1 MKPVLYRPL
10 AAFTLLALAACGN
23 QRAPES
29 QVAEVSGVPAEAM
42 DRAEVM
48 YKAEPSSASS
58 KRSGVTLY
66 GQIMPFAMMVNQRS
80 RTAAEARPLRTDTE
94 RYQKQPENPV
104 KAVAQE
110 PVSTFSIDV
119 DTGSYANVRRFLN
132 NGRLPPKDAV
142 RIEEIVNY
150 FPYSYPLPQDGR
162 PFAVHTQTVDSP
174 WQPEAKLVKIGI
186 QAQDTAKKNLPPANL
201 VFLVDV
207 SGSMNSPDKLPLVK
221 KALRLLTQQ
230 LRAQDKVTII
240 TYASGEKLV
249 LPPTSGKDKDTILRA
264 VNSLEAGGATSGE
277 RALRMAYDEA
287 QKAFVKN
294 GINRILLATD
304 GDFNVGVADTETLKS
319 MVAEKRKSGISL
331 STLGFGTDNYNEEM
345 MEQIADAGDGNYS
358 YIDSEKEAKKVLQHQ
373 LTSTLATVAQD
384 VKIQVEF
391 NPAAVKEYRLV
402 GYTNRTL
409 RNEDFNNDKVDAGDI
424 GSGHSVTALYEIIP
438 QGKTGWLADS
448 RYQKVPAANGSK
460 NEYAYVKVR
469 YKLPGQSASK
479 LIEQPVPA
487 RSIPLAQADAD
498 TRLALAAASYAQQ
511 LRGGEYNGKLDWSAI
526 EKMAAA
532 TRAKDPYGFIA
543 EFKELIDIAKSLSV
557 KQPEKQGE

>member
-448 RYQKVPAANGSK
+448 RYQKAPAADGSK

-511 LRGGEYNGKLDWSAI
+511 LRGGEYNGKLDWNTI
-526 EKMAAA
+526 EKMAAN
-532 TRAKDPYGFIA
+532 TRARDPFGLIA
-543 EFKELIDIAKSLSV
+543 EFRELVGIAKSLSS

>member
-1 MKPVLYRPL
+1 MPSRTFAVKTAAL
-10 AAFTLLALAACGN
+10 ATLAVLAACGTPHP
-23 QRAPES
+23 QAGAPTVLYEAAPAAARDGVMYERAP
-29 QVAEVSGVPAEAM
+29 VAMQSNLAA
-42 DRAEVM
+42 
-48 YKAEPSSASS
+48 

-66 GQIMPFAMMVNQRS
+66 GQIHAKYLP
-80 RTAAEARPLRTDTE
+80 AAEARPLRTDTE

-174 WQPEAKLVKIGI
+174 WQSEAKLIKIGI
-186 QAQDTAKKNLPPANL
+186 QAQDTAKKDLPPANL

-207 SGSMNSPDKLPLVK
+207 SGSMTDPDKLPLVK
-221 KALRLLTQQ
+221 KTLRILTEQ
-230 LRAQDKVTII
+230 LRPQDKVTLI
-240 TYASGEKLV
+240 TYASGEQLV

-264 VNSLEAGGATSGE
+264 VNALQAGGATSGE
-277 RALRMAYDEA
+277 RALRMAYEQA
-287 QKAFVKN
+287 EKAYVKN
-294 GINRILLATD
+294 GINRIILATD
-304 GDFNVGVADTETLKS
+304 GDFNVGVSDTETLKS
-319 MVAEKRKSGISL
+319 LVAEKRKSGISL

-358 YIDSEKEAKKVLQHQ
+358 YIDSEKEARKVLRHQ

-409 RNEDFNNDKVDAGDI
+409 RNEDFNNDKADAGDI

-448 RYQKVPAANGSK
+448 RYQQAPAANGSK

-498 TRLALAAASYAQQ
+498 TRLALAVASYAQQ
-511 LRGGEYNGKLDWSAI
+511 LRGGEYNGRLDWNAI
-526 EKMAAA
+526 AKMAANTQA
-532 TRAKDPYGFIA
+532 RDPYGLIA
-543 EFKELIDIAKSLSV
+543 EFQELVATAKSLSSR
-557 KQPEKQGE
+557 QPENKGE